1 MVVMLKPKTP
11 TAAPK
16 VADGIYPAT
25 LTKVTSFSNVYGQR
39 IGFEFTLASG
49 ESLVLVVDG
58 VRHGFAS
65 TNSNTAFIARKGFTS
80 TLHKVPPEVLV
91 DIANARQVK
100 VRFHSHPLTLG
111 RGV

>member
-39 IGFEFTLASG
+39 IGFEIDVAKCDAAGLHRLDQPPLLPADAG
-49 ESLVLVVDG
+49 IADRAARVVPDG
-58 VRHGFAS
+58 
-65 TNSNTAFIARKGFTS
+65 
-80 TLHKVPPEVLV
+80 
-91 DIANARQVK
+91 
-100 VRFHSHPLTLG
+100 
-111 RGV
+111 